1 MAPLNSTGIDVT
13 STTSASTLPVTQ
25 IEPIGT
31 ATGYQPFSFDASE
44 LGGARV
50 ISDFSEATCS
60 SNPATNPGNN
70 SIDNASVLSQHN
82 INGHHTISNEAV
94 PPLPEF
100 SSTITNGSMGYSN
113 SPLSNSLGT
122 ASVPGNGQLQ
132 PHPPNQQ
139 TPLLNTNTL
148 SMPSQMRPYN
158 MMFGLPGMNCES
170 RSFYDDHLAL
180 PPLPHNGGSWL
191 RIRQPID
198 LVTPLK
204 KPMNSFLLYSA
215 ERRVQLR
222 QTHPDLN
229 TTQQSTI
236 LAREWASLAEEEKE
250 KYRAEAKQLRDDYN
264 ARRAE
269 LSLKLQ
275 QQLNQQHLG
284 LGLAQPPQPQPPP
297 LQLSLPPPLHGPAHT
312 HPHQLDLLDPGAP
325 PRDHLVHIH
334 SASPF
339 AFQQPFPGPMTQVP
353 QTQLPAANIHNPHV
367 QQSSGGGFQQARHSS
382 GMHLHPQATPDS
394 ISGPFRLD
402 SALSALNPIGIISG
416 SMNAGD
422 SRIHPHNLENSS
434 NMPGNQDRET
444 QAGVVGNE
452 HYKQGGQHG
461 MDTVDTFNKHL
472 HNMDMRHIHP
482 DPSKAARQAFQE
494 SDSHQMSKELFNT
507 ATGLFDNTF
516 NSAIRPSNSGVGFGS
531 FPNTEF
537 KEINSAGTYAS
548 IVDFAATLPT
558 LTDGSAVEH
567 RYESGISAENERNS
581 ELAATARPFSFSH
594 DQSVSSVLA
603 SSIAAAAGVVDYESL
618 GLSAGTS
625 GGRSSN
631 IVRSGSVTKARAR
644 LSSPAKRTRKKGKK
658 DPDAPKH
665 PMSAFLY
672 YLTSERP
679 RLADQLGDM
688 SIGQQ
693 TKIIAKQWKTLDE
706 NDKAPWERL
715 AKHDKDRYARE
726 RREYHG
732 ETRQSTTPAAP
743 N

>member
-1 MAPLNSTGIDVT
+1 
-13 STTSASTLPVTQ
+13 
-25 IEPIGT
+25 
-31 ATGYQPFSFDASE
+31 
-44 LGGARV
+44 
-50 ISDFSEATCS
+50 
-60 SNPATNPGNN
+60 
-70 SIDNASVLSQHN
+70 
-82 INGHHTISNEAV
+82 
-94 PPLPEF
+94 
-100 SSTITNGSMGYSN
+100 
-113 SPLSNSLGT
+113 
-122 ASVPGNGQLQ
+122 
-132 PHPPNQQ
+132 
-139 TPLLNTNTL
+139 
-148 SMPSQMRPYN
+148 MPSQMRPYS

-284 LGLAQPPQPQPPP
+284 LGLAQPPQPQPQPPP

-334 SASPF
+334 SA
-339 AFQQPFPGPMTQVP
+339 T
-353 QTQLPAANIHNPHV
+353 
-367 QQSSGGGFQQARHSS
+367 
-382 GMHLHPQATPDS
+382 
-394 ISGPFRLD
+394 
-402 SALSALNPIGIISG
+402 
-416 SMNAGD
+416 
-422 SRIHPHNLENSS
+422 
-434 NMPGNQDRET
+434 
-444 QAGVVGNE
+444 
-452 HYKQGGQHG
+452 
-461 MDTVDTFNKHL
+461 
-472 HNMDMRHIHP
+472 
-482 DPSKAARQAFQE
+482 
-494 SDSHQMSKELFNT
+494 
-507 ATGLFDNTF
+507 
-516 NSAIRPSNSGVGFGS
+516 
-531 FPNTEF
+531 
-537 KEINSAGTYAS
+537 
-548 IVDFAATLPT
+548 
-558 LTDGSAVEH
+558 
-567 RYESGISAENERNS
+567 
-581 ELAATARPFSFSH
+581 
-594 DQSVSSVLA
+594 
-603 SSIAAAAGVVDYESL
+603 AGVVDYESL

-631 IVRSGSVTKARAR
+631 SVRSGSVTKARAR

>member
-1 MAPLNSTGIDVT
+1 MAPLNNTGIDVT
-13 STTSASTLPVTQ
+13 STTSNSVLPITQ

-31 ATGYQPFSFDASE
+31 ASGYQPFSFDASE
-44 LGGARV
+44 FGGARV
-50 ISDFSEATCS
+50 ISDFTEATCS

-70 SIDNASVLSQHN
+70 AIDNASILSQHN
-82 INGHHTISNEAV
+82 TNGHHTVSNEAV

-100 SSTITNGSMGYSN
+100 SSTISNGPMGYSN
-113 SPLSNSLGT
+113 SPLSNSLVT

-297 LQLSLPPPLHGPAHT
+297 
-312 HPHQLDLLDPGAP
+312 
-325 PRDHLVHIH
+325 
-334 SASPF
+334 
-339 AFQQPFPGPMTQVP
+339 
-353 QTQLPAANIHNPHV
+353 
-367 QQSSGGGFQQARHSS
+367 
-382 GMHLHPQATPDS
+382 
-394 ISGPFRLD
+394 
-402 SALSALNPIGIISG
+402 
-416 SMNAGD
+416 
-422 SRIHPHNLENSS
+422 
-434 NMPGNQDRET
+434 
-444 QAGVVGNE
+444 
-452 HYKQGGQHG
+452 
-461 MDTVDTFNKHL
+461 
-472 HNMDMRHIHP
+472 
-482 DPSKAARQAFQE
+482 
-494 SDSHQMSKELFNT
+494 
-507 ATGLFDNTF
+507 
-516 NSAIRPSNSGVGFGS
+516 
-531 FPNTEF
+531 
-537 KEINSAGTYAS
+537 
-548 IVDFAATLPT
+548 
-558 LTDGSAVEH
+558 
-567 RYESGISAENERNS
+567 
-581 ELAATARPFSFSH
+581 H
-594 DQSVSSVLA
+594 DQSVSSALA
-603 SSIAAAAGVVDYESL
+603 SSITAAGVIDYESH
-618 GLSAGTS
+618 GLSAGNS

-631 IVRSGSVTKARAR
+631 SVRSGSVTKARAR

-732 ETRQSTTPAAP
+732 ETQQSTTPAAP